1 VRDKLRGST
10 SRRGAGGGM
19 NIPLPAAQR
28 LVVNTFDVGFP
39 DYSTLGKKIRHF
51 LCAAGPAPSA
61 RGRRPLSCSALREP
75 SAAKQPV
82 PSPRLVSLRHSGSP
96 AVCLRGSGNL
106 RLPKAYVFG
115 HALFPFAAQGAGTLW
130 LRLRACLPSLAAEPP
145 ASSPCDPRSPS
156 VSAGILF
163 VIPAKAGIRGL
174 RFASLY
180 HSRNAVS
187 PSMFTIGERCHS
199 DGVLPASA
207 RQNDE
212 ESLHGLVNRNAK
224 FRPG

>member
-1 VRDKLRGST
+1 MRILLWLRESAASCAPT
-10 SRRGAGGGM
+10 MATPCFTPR
-19 NIPLPAAQR
+19 LHKPAASPAQ
-28 LVVNTFDVGFP
+28 
-39 DYSTLGKKIRHF
+39 GK
-51 LCAAGPAPSA
+51 
-61 RGRRPLSCSALREP
+61 GRALSCSALREP
-75 SAAKQPV
+75 SASKRPM

-199 DGVLPASA
+199 DGVLPSVSKAK
-207 RQNDE
+207 RRGI
-212 ESLHGLVNRNAK
+212 SLRIGQ
-224 FRPG
+224 